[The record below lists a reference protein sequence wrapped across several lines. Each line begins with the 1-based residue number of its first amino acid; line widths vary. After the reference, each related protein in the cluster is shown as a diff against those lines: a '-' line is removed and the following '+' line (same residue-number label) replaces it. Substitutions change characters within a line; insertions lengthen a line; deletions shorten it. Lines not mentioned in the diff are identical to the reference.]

1 LTEHARLDDVVS
13 FLNERLEVSRFDEE
27 ESNGLIIRASDVV
40 TSIAAAVST
49 SFHAISR
56 AKSAQADLLIVHHRS
71 WPQIDLELV
80 EEKHTRLR
88 QNGISLY
95 GAHSALDG
103 ASGISNGDGI
113 AEATGVKVRE
123 RFLPYHGGMA
133 GVIGTTTGT
142 FQEFVDRLRSA
153 LGTIVEA
160 RQNSER
166 FGVVAIASGGAPYTT
181 FVQEAAARGADTYV
195 TGEITMYTRMYA
207 KERKINLVAGSHYS
221 TETFGVRALAQL
233 VEARFGIAWTFV
245 PESPDVY

>member
-1 LTEHARLDDVVS
+1 VTEHVKLDDVVS
-13 FLNERLEVSRFDEE
+13 FLNERLEVSKFDEE
-27 ESNGLIIRASDVV
+27 ESNGLIVRASDVV

-103 ASGISNGDGI
+103 AHGISNGDGV

-133 GVIGTTTGT
+133 GVIGTTSGT
-142 FQEFVDRLRSA
+142 FQQFVDRLGSA
-153 LGTIVEA
+153 LGTLVEA
-160 RQNSER
+160 HENSER
-166 FGVVAIASGGAPYTT
+166 FGVVAI
-181 FVQEAAARGADTYV
+181 VQEAAARGADTYV

-245 PESPDVY
+245 PESSDVY

>member
-1 LTEHARLDDVVS
+1 MTEHVKLDDGVS
-13 FLNERLEVSRFDEE
+13 FLNERLEVSKFDEE
-27 ESNGLIIRASDVV
+27 ESNGLIVRASDVV

-88 QNGISLY
+88 QNGVSLY

-103 ASGISNGDGI
+103 AHGISNGDGI

-133 GVIGTTTGT
+133 GVIGTTSGT
-142 FQEFVDRLRSA
+142 FQQFVDRLGSA
-153 LGTIVEA
+153 LGTLVEA
-160 RQNSER
+160 HENSER
-166 FGVVAIASGGAPYTT
+166 FGVVAIASGGAPFTN
-181 FVQEAAARGADTYV
+181 FVQEAAAR
-195 TGEITMYTRMYA
+195 EKPR
-207 KERKINLVAGSHYS
+207 S
-221 TETFGVRALAQL
+221 
-233 VEARFGIAWTFV
+233 
-245 PESPDVY
+245 

>member
-1 LTEHARLDDVVS
+1 VTEHVRLDEVVRS
-13 FLNERLEVSRFDEE
+13 LDGRLEVSKFDEE
-27 ESNGLIIRASDVV
+27 GSNGLIVRASDVV

-71 WPQIDLELV
+71 WPEIDLELV

-95 GAHSALDG
+95 GAHSALDC
-103 ASGISNGDGI
+103 APGISNGDGI

-153 LGTIVEA
+153 LGTHVEA
-160 RQNSER
+160 HENGAR
-166 FGVVAIASGGAPYTT
+166 FGVVAIASGGAPLTN
-181 FVQEAAARGADTYV
+181 FVQDAAARGADTYV
-195 TGEITMYTRMYA
+195 TGEISMYTRMYA

>member
-1 LTEHARLDDVVS
+1 MTDHVRLDDVVA
-13 FLNERLEVSRFDEE
+13 FLDDRLEVAKFDEV
-27 ESNGLIIRASDVV
+27 ESNGLILRASDVV
-40 TSIAAAVST
+40 TSVAAAVST

-71 WPQIDLELV
+71 WPEIDLELV
-80 EEKHTRLR
+80 EKKHQQLR

-103 ASGISNGDGI
+103 APGISNGDGI

-133 GVIGTTTGT
+133 GVIGTTSGT
-142 FQEFVDRLRSA
+142 FQQFVDRLRSA
-153 LGTIVEA
+153 LGTLVEA
-160 RQNSER
+160 HENSER
-166 FGVVAIASGGAPYTT
+166 FGVVAIASGGAPFTT

-207 KERKINLVAGSHYS
+207 KERKINLVAGSHYA

>member
-1 LTEHARLDDVVS
+1 MTEHVKLDDVVS
-13 FLNERLEVSRFDEE
+13 FLNERLEVSKFDEE
-27 ESNGLIIRASDVV
+27 ESNGLIVRASDVV

-88 QNGISLY
+88 QNGIS
-95 GAHSALDG
+95 
-103 ASGISNGDGI
+103 NGDGM
-113 AEATGVKVRE
+113 AEATGVKVHE

-133 GVIGTTTGT
+133 GVIGTTSGT
-142 FQEFVDRLRSA
+142 FQQFVDRLGSA
-153 LGTIVEA
+153 LGTLVEA
-160 RQNSER
+160 HENSER
-166 FGVVAIASGGAPYTT
+166 FGVVAIASGGAPFTN

-195 TGEITMYTRMYA
+195 TGEITMCTRMYA

-245 PESPDVY
+245 PESSDVY

>member
-1 LTEHARLDDVVS
+1 VTEHVRLDDVVR
-13 FLNERLEVSRFDEE
+13 FLDERLEVGKFDEE
-27 ESNGLIIRASDVV
+27 ESNGLIVRSSDVV

-80 EEKHTRLR
+80 EEKHSRLR

-103 ASGISNGDGI
+103 APGISNGDGI

-133 GVIGTTTGT
+133 GVIGTCGGT

-153 LGTIVEA
+153 LGTLVEA

-166 FGVVAIASGGAPYTT
+166 FGVVAIASGGAPFTT

-233 VEARFGIAWTFV
+233 VEDRFGIAWTFV

>member
-1 LTEHARLDDVVS
+1 MTEHVRLDDVVS
-13 FLNERLEVSRFDEE
+13 FLNERLEVSKFDEE
-27 ESNGLIIRASDVV
+27 ESNGLIVRASDVV

-71 WPQIDLELV
+71 WPEIDLELV
-80 EEKHTRLR
+80 EEKHKRLR

-133 GVIGTTTGT
+133 GAIGTTTGT

-221 TETFGVRALAQL
+221 TETFGVRALAHL
-233 VEARFGIAWTFV
+233 VESRFGIAWTFV

>member
-1 LTEHARLDDVVS
+1 MTEHVKLDDVVS
-13 FLNERLEVSRFDEE
+13 FLNERLEVSKFDEE
-27 ESNGLIIRASDVV
+27 ESNGLIVRASDVV

-103 ASGISNGDGI
+103 AHGTSNGDGV

-133 GVIGTTTGT
+133 GVIGTTSGT

-153 LGTIVEA
+153 MGTLVEA
-160 RQNSER
+160 HENGDR
-166 FGVVAIASGGAPYTT
+166 FGVVAIASGGAPFTT
-181 FVQEAAARGADTYV
+181 YVQEAAARGADTYV

-207 KERKINLVAGSHYS
+207 KERKINLVAGSHYA

-245 PESPDVY
+245 PESSDVY

>member
-1 LTEHARLDDVVS
+1 VTEHVRLDDVVR
-13 FLNERLEVSRFDEE
+13 FLDKRLEVSKFDEE
-27 ESNGLIIRASDVV
+27 ESNGLIVRASDVV
-40 TSIAAAVST
+40 TSVAAAVST

-71 WPQIDLELV
+71 WPYIDLELV

-95 GAHSALDG
+95 AAHSALDG
-103 ASGISNGDGI
+103 APGISNGDGI

-133 GVIGTTTGT
+133 GVIGTAAGT

-160 RQNSER
+160 RENSER
-166 FGVVAIASGGAPYTT
+166 FGVVAIASGGAPLTS

-195 TGEITMYTRMYA
+195 TGEINMYTRMYA
-207 KERKINLVAGSHYS
+207 KERKINLVAGSHYH
-221 TETFGVRALAQL
+221 TETFGVRALARL
-233 VEARFGIAWTFV
+233 VEDKFGIAWTFV